1 MDGTV
6 GKDYDEMGQT
16 ASQYKKDAEYVKDW
30 AKQTNERASN
40 LALSIQ
46 TMAQAIDDIAKA
58 SHESAV
64 GNTNIAEKVS
74 SMAESASDIM
84 NKMNESEENARRL
97 MEQVEKF
104 KL

>member
-1 MDGTV
+1 MA
-6 GKDYDEMGQT
+6 ET
-16 ASQYKKDAEYVKDW
+16 AGQYKKDAEYVKGW
-30 AKQTNERASN
+30 AKDTNERANN

-74 SMAESASDIM
+74 TMAESASDIM

-97 MEQVEKF
+97 MEQVDRF
-104 KL
+104 KT